1 MAVAAQTRHRRVA
14 AIVVAAVV
22 GMAGMSYAAVP
33 LYQAFCKATG
43 YGGTTQVA
51 ADAPAARGT
60 RKINVRFDANVAA
73 GLAWSFTPEV
83 ASLDLVPGQ
92 TATVFYKVRNLF
104 NTESSAIAVYNVT
117 PDVAGAWFNKISCFC
132 FTEQRLGPGEAMDLP
147 VVFFLD
153 PALERDETMAHVE
166 ALTLS
171 YTLYAPKAPQQPA
184 ARSGAPKT

>member
-1 MAVAAQTRHRRVA
+1 MAVTAQTKHRRVA

-60 RKINVRFDANVAA
+60 RKINVRFDANVAP

-104 NTESSAIAVYNVT
+104 NTESTAIAVYNVT

-153 PALERDETMAHVE
+153 PALEQDETMAHVE

-171 YTLYAPKAPQQPA
+171 YTLYAPKTPQKPA
-184 ARSGAPKT
+184 ARSDAPKT